1 MCVSTEIVKDIICP
15 QCGESQKYKLYASI
29 NVRENPEFKDR
40 ILDETLFD
48 WRCRR
53 CNYFAAMAYPFLYTD
68 PVAGYVIS
76 MVPMGAGSTV
86 EPTEAVKDYVKR
98 SVKNLAEL
106 KEKILTFDAGCD
118 DVAIELV
125 KNALCGIIKST
136 YNVSR
141 VHAYFSR
148 VNEREN
154 EIEFAIFLPKK
165 TEPVYHSTKMDVYR
179 QSQEVLRALDFV
191 DPEGFARVDSK
202 LAKKVIE
209 EYQNI

>member
-1 MCVSTEIVKDIICP
+1 MSTEIVKEILCP
-15 QCGESQKYKLYASI
+15 QCGEKQRYRLVTGL
-29 NVRENPEFKDR
+29 NVAENPELRDK

-48 WRCRR
+48 WRCKR

-68 PVAGYVIS
+68 PRAGYVVS
-76 MVPMGAGSTV
+76 VAPTGTNGDV

-106 KEKILTFDAGCD
+106 KEKILIFDAGYD
-118 DVAIELV
+118 DVAVELV
-125 KNALCGIIKST
+125 KNALCEIIKSS
-136 YNVSR
+136 YKVDR

-148 VNEREN
+148 VNDREG
-154 EIEFAIFLPKK
+154 EMEFAIFLPKK
-165 TEPVYHSTKMDVYR
+165 TEPVYHSTKLEVYK

-191 DPEGFARVDSK
+191 DPEGFLRVNPRLARE
-202 LAKKVIE
+202 IIT